1 MEKLLKFD
9 RIRVIYKIKKEGLKG
24 MIKGIGIDMVELPR
38 IEKIIENKMSF
49 VQRVLTNN
57 EYVLFQQLPHK
68 RQVEFLA
75 GRFACKEAFSKAWG
89 TGIGSVGLQDIEV
102 LKEENGA
109 PKVTKS
115 PHKGNVFVSIS
126 HTDTFAVAQIILETD

>member
-1 MEKLLKFD
+1 
-9 RIRVIYKIKKEGLKG
+9 
-24 MIKGIGIDMVELPR
+24 MIKGIGIDMVELSR
-38 IEKIIENKMSF
+38 IEKIIENKSSF
-49 VQRVLTNN
+49 VQRVLTSN
-57 EYVLFQQLPHK
+57 EYELFQRLPHK

-89 TGIGSVGLQDIEV
+89 TGIGSVGLHDIEI
-102 LKEENGA
+102 LKEQSGA

-126 HTDTFAVAQIILETD
+126 HTETSAVAQIILEVG

>member
-1 MEKLLKFD
+1 
-9 RIRVIYKIKKEGLKG
+9 
-24 MIKGIGIDMVELPR
+24 MIKGIGIDMVELSR
-38 IEKIIENKMSF
+38 IEKIIGNKSSF
-49 VQRVLTNN
+49 VKRVLTDD
-57 EYVLFQQLPHK
+57 ELALFQKLPHK

-89 TGIGSVGLQDIEV
+89 TGIGSVGLQDVEI

-115 PHKGNVFVSIS
+115 PHEGNVFVSIS
-126 HTDTFAVAQIILETD
+126 HTDTFAVAQIILEGV

>member
-9 RIRVIYKIKKEGLKG
+9 RIRVIYKIKKEGFG
-24 MIKGIGIDMVELPR
+24 RMIKGIGVDMVELSR
-38 IEKIIENKMSF
+38 IEKIIANKSSF
-49 VQRVLTNN
+49 IKRVLTND
-57 EYVLFQQLPHK
+57 EYTIFQSLPYK

-89 TGIGSVGLQDIEV
+89 TGIGVVGLRDVEI
-102 LKEENGA
+102 LKEDNGA

-115 PHKGNVFVSIS
+115 PHEGNVFVSIS
-126 HTDTFAVAQIILETD
+126 HTDTVAVAQIILETD